1 MKRISIGG
9 TEDGD
14 TEGPFFSIV
23 LPTFNRAHLI
33 EDAIR
38 SVLGQTFQDWELLIV
53 DDGSRDNTFGVI
65 RPLVLSDSRIRYHFA
80 TNRGLAMARNL
91 GLAMSQGEYITFID
105 SDDEYLP
112 SHLEVRARYL
122 HDYPE
127 VELLHGGVEIAGP
140 DMVAD
145 KFDPTRI
152 IPLSECTIG
161 GTFVIRQDLA
171 ARLHGFRAIEYGDD
185 NDFFVRAE
193 NIGAVIHKID
203 APTYHYNRLEPD
215 SLCAIVERE
224 GIEGIRTFR
233 GL

>member
-9 TEDGD
+9 TEASD

-33 EDAIR
+33 EQAIR
-38 SVLGQTFQDWELLIV
+38 SVLSQTFQDWELLII
-53 DDGSRDNTFGVI
+53 DDGSRDNTFDIV

-91 GLAMSQGEYITFID
+91 GLTISRGQYITFID

-112 SHLEVRARYL
+112 SHLEVRALYL
-122 HDYPE
+122 RDHPG
-127 VELLHGGVEIAGP
+127 VELLHGGVEVAGP

-145 KFDPTRI
+145 KFDPTRM

-161 GTFVIRQDLA
+161 GTFVILRDLA
-171 ARLHGFRAIEYGDD
+171 ERLHGFRAIEYGDD

-193 NIGAVIHKID
+193 EAGAVIHKID
-203 APTYHYNRLEPD
+203 AATYHYNRLEPD